1 MGSETHAGRTR
12 DLTHQSPNPRLLTDT
27 ALFQKGWTWL
37 AKLRLRAAVAVI
49 GIPLAFFGIFTVGLG
64 WVALPVVGLT
74 VAAVSV
80 TMNKLGQRFDRV
92 TCWTCGEDLAKEP
105 AGVHGVIC
113 PCCGS
118 LNQHN
123 PRMFA
128 LGDEVDASELDA

>member
-1 MGSETHAGRTR
+1 MTSKARLTR
-12 DLTHQSPNPRLLTDT
+12 PSPNTRLITET

-37 AKLRLRAAVAVI
+37 AKLRLRAAVVVI
-49 GIPLAFFGIFTVGLG
+49 GIPLACFGIFSVGLG
-64 WVALPVVGLT
+64 WVVLPVVGVA

-80 TMNKLGQRFDRV
+80 TMNKLGQRFDHV
-92 TCWTCGEDLAKEP
+92 TCWTCGEDLTNEP

-113 PCCGS
+113 PCCGA

-128 LGDEVDASELDA
+128 LGDQVDDSELKA